1 MPNEIIAM
9 HFFHK
14 FIQQQID
21 TVIFPEISSQCVV
34 RIENTIAKRSDFL
47 SFGVSDKVI
56 HMNEIAGSA
65 MKILKY
71 KNEAEGNFKKKKNNN
86 FDLRTRNQS
95 SRPKLNVP
103 HDCIWFCPEDHDNR
117 CEVWDLR

>member
-1 MPNEIIAM
+1 MPNKIIAM

-21 TVIFPEISSQCVV
+21 TVIFPEIRSQCVI

-47 SFGVSDKVI
+47 SFGVSDKFI

-65 MKILKY
+65 MKKFSN
-71 KNEAEGNFKKKKNNN
+71 KRMKPTE
-86 FDLRTRNQS
+86 T
-95 SRPKLNVP
+95 
-103 HDCIWFCPEDHDNR
+103 
-117 CEVWDLR
+117 